1 MTTPQLK
8 PSPWLYNFLRGF
20 EKFRPTA
27 YLPTGKDVWTIGY
40 GHTRGVKPGDTCTLN
55 QGEVWLGEDV
65 AGFYAGILPLIHVT
79 LTQAEL
85 DALVSLTFNIGIG
98 RRDGHKGDFADSTLL
113 DKLNAGDKA
122 GAAAE
127 FPKWDHQGG
136 MELDGLR
143 TRRIAEAARF
153 LTP

>member
-1 MTTPQLK
+1 MIAQPH
-8 PSPWLYNFLRGF
+8 PSPWLYAFLKGF

-40 GHTRGVKPGDTCTLN
+40 GHTAGVKQGDTCTLA
-55 QGEVWLGEDV
+55 QAEEWLLNDV
-65 AGFYAGILPLIHVT
+65 ARFYAGLVMLVTVPLN
-79 LTQAEL
+79 QNEL

-136 MELDGLR
+136 LELAGLR
-143 TRRIAEAARF
+143 TRRLAEQARF
-153 LTP
+153 LA